1 MNSSLPLHRMESLI
15 RIYDDI
21 YNDDY
26 DVSVLLSPPTEAVS
40 MCQDLDLSRFRLA
53 RITHIKE
60 RPGNVNEYL

>member
-15 RIYDDI
+15 RIYDD
-21 YNDDY
+21 D